1 MTQKIHVHSQRNF
14 TVLRGPPNVDRRA
27 QIEQMQATLLA
38 AALVASYSYYTAWV
52 VLTPFVDREVS
63 WFHDI
68 FPDRYYALA
77 VPTALMVAAVAFVF
91 GFVGIVHL
99 RGGDGES

>member
-1 MTQKIHVHSQRNF
+1 MT
-14 TVLRGPPNVDRRA
+14 T
-27 QIEQMQATLLA
+27 QATLLA
-38 AALVASYSYYTAWV
+38 AALLASYSYYTAWV
-52 VLTPFVDREVS
+52 VLTPFVDRDVS
-63 WFHDI
+63 WFHDM

>member
-1 MTQKIHVHSQRNF
+1 MCIHSEISQCSAR
-14 TVLRGPPNVDRRA
+14 TTHVRGPPS
-27 QIEQMQATLLA
+27 QMQATLLA

-52 VLTPFVDREVS
+52 VLTPFVDRDVS

-91 GFVGIVHL
+91 GFVGVVHL

>member
-1 MTQKIHVHSQRNF
+1 M
-14 TVLRGPPNVDRRA
+14 DRRA

-52 VLTPFVDREVS
+52 VLTPFVDRDVS

>member
-1 MTQKIHVHSQRNF
+1 MTQKIHVDSQRNF
-14 TVLRGPPNVDRRA
+14 TVLRGPPKVESC
-27 QIEQMQATLLA
+27 EQMQATLLA

-52 VLTPFVDREVS
+52 VLTPFVDRDVS

>member
-1 MTQKIHVHSQRNF
+1 MCIHSETSQCSVDHTLR
-14 TVLRGPPNVDRRA
+14 VRGPPS
-27 QIEQMQATLLA
+27 QMQATLLA

-52 VLTPFVDREVS
+52 VLTPFVDRDVS

>member
-1 MTQKIHVHSQRNF
+1 M
-14 TVLRGPPNVDRRA
+14 DRRA
-27 QIEQMQATLLA
+27 QMQATLLA

-52 VLTPFVDREVS
+52 VLTPFVDRDVS

-99 RGGDGES
+99 RGGAGES

>member
-14 TVLRGPPNVDRRA
+14 TVLSGPPKVDRRA
-27 QIEQMQATLLA
+27 QMQATLLA

-52 VLTPFVDREVS
+52 VLTPFVDRDVS

>member
-1 MTQKIHVHSQRNF
+1 MCIHSEISQCS
-14 TVLRGPPNVDRRA
+14 GDHPPWVVRRP
-27 QIEQMQATLLA
+27 QMQATLLA

-52 VLTPFVDREVS
+52 VLTPFVDRDVS

>member
-1 MTQKIHVHSQRNF
+1 MGIHSEISQRAGAP
-14 TVLRGPPNVDRRA
+14 RRSISQGSRRA
-27 QIEQMQATLLA
+27 QMHATLLA

-52 VLTPFVDREVS
+52 VLTPFVDRDVS

>member
-1 MTQKIHVHSQRNF
+1 MCIHSEISQCSAR
-14 TVLRGPPNVDRRA
+14 TTPVRGPPS
-27 QIEQMQATLLA
+27 QMQATLLA
-38 AALVASYSYYTAWV
+38 AALVASYSFYTAWV
-52 VLTPFVDREVS
+52 VLTPFVDRDVS
-63 WFHDI
+63 WFHAV

>member
-1 MTQKIHVHSQRNF
+1 MPSAVAEGKPALSAS
-14 TVLRGPPNVDRRA
+14 LSASSPALA
-27 QIEQMQATLLA
+27 QCTRDVPTLLA
-38 AALVASYSYYTAWV
+38 AVLLASYSYYTAWV

-77 VPTALMVAAVAFVF
+77 VPTALMVTAVAFVF